1 MKTTLQ
7 RGQTGQSAIAK
18 AFGKPRGHNRG
29 AAQASTPR
37 AGQVKSLMS
46 QMSEFVMEE
55 RVQLSTGL
63 QIQERHMFLF
73 NDTLIIAKSKSS
85 SSLKLKVRVSLCEV
99 WLSLCTDEVAES
111 KLSNKQSF
119 VIGWPVTNY
128 VVTFSSS
135 EIKEKWLLAL
145 QWQINKSKEGEYPN
159 NVNMKI
165 VVMDTGKSA
174 MVAVN
179 VDSKDDVN
187 KIIRIVTQQLG
198 LSGRPADYRLWV
210 ILGKD
215 EAPHPLI
222 GHELPYSIILHC
234 LRESAGLRSTISTNL
249 PTVDGRLFLDQLLK
263 EASGQRFILRAKSVS
278 DGGQG
283 GTAHSSQRHV
293 KRKKSLIDWALRRG
307 APSPSQS
314 LPHSSAS
321 SQKLFGQALSSICHH
336 GNLPRPI
343 MDMLY
348 LLYQEGANT
357 TGVFRRSA
365 NAKTCR
371 ELKEKLN
378 SGGTVQLEGESVFVA
393 AAVVTTLTETD
404 FQQDFLRNL
413 PGSVLSSGLYGQWME
428 ALEGVDKIEMIQRML
443 RKLPADNI
451 TLLRYLFG
459 LLYHIQEHSQH
470 NQMNAFNLALCIAPN
485 MLWPPG
491 PTAPE
496 EESQS
501 TKKVAALIQL
511 LIENTPTIFGDD
523 VQRIFTEP
531 KIESETSKESCQQL
545 YGLDDWDPER
555 PDTSPSTERKPDL
568 VARRK
573 LVLKKDKEL
582 FDFLDFLKRPHI
594 NEDGACSWENIKEMS
609 ACSSSS
615 SLVGPR
621 GLTSARD
628 RCASEPSVCLGSPQ
642 LPARIHI
649 PVARQSSCDAA
660 MMCGQDAPIRPGEEL
675 KRANGLKL
683 VSGRS
688 TFLRSPQAASR
699 GWHHAQRLLTSS
711 RSSVS
716 SLSSTATS
724 PSGSSLSSIDSA
736 FCSDS
741 LSFPSEGSS
750 LPFLFGSSA
759 RLRPL
764 TPDTPKKFPKDWS
777 VAFPMP
783 EDLEWCNEDDEGEEE
798 GVGETEFYQSTC
810 TQNSKEPNLLSPSLF
825 KLKGRQKPDFHLT
838 GREREDS
845 LRRGGEQVH
854 WKEKNEA
861 PVTSDETSIAHI
873 QLKKTAN
880 VEVAGKNN
888 REEVKRT
895 KITFLSASN
904 ATLVRSQSDHLEAG
918 CGVSLVTDTRGE
930 RQEDVELLSKTV
942 KLHIPQTVFYGQNS
956 SLVLQSVSTRQPP
969 NARDDKVALFQTSL
983 DRGDV
988 TLGQLGGGNFPPQL
1002 SSKTFTKATSSI
1014 SHTIRI
1020 KLPATVRNTVR
1031 EYFSYSD
1038 SKSCNTE
1045 AKAVEKELL
1054 LSKQQWKSRMFDQK
1068 EKPSKLSQ
1076 GEDSFV

>member
-7 RGQTGQSAIAK
+7 RRQTGQSAIAK
-18 AFGKPRGHNRG
+18 AFGKPRGHNRE

-37 AGQVKSLMS
+37 AGQVKSLRS
-46 QMSEFVMEE
+46 QMSELVMEE

-63 QIQERHMFLF
+63 QTQERHLFLF
-73 NDTLIIAKSKSS
+73 NDTLIIAKSKLS
-85 SSLKLKVRVSLCEV
+85 SSLKLKVRVSLCEM
-99 WLSLCTDEVAES
+99 WLSSCTEEVAER

-165 VVMDTGKSA
+165 VLMDTGKSA

-179 VDSKDDVN
+179 VDNKDDVN
-187 KIIRIVTQQLG
+187 KIIKIVTQQLG
-198 LSGRPADYRLWV
+198 LSGQPADYRLWV

-215 EAPHPLI
+215 EAPHQLI

-234 LRESAGLRSTISTNL
+234 LKETVGLRSTISTNL

-278 DGGQG
+278 GGQG

-293 KRKKSLIDWALRRG
+293 KRRKSLIDWALRRG
-307 APSPSQS
+307 TPSPSQA

-321 SQKLFGQALSSICHH
+321 SQKLFGQSLSSICHH

-348 LLYQEGANT
+348 LLYHEGANT
-357 TGVFRRSA
+357 TGIFRRSA

-393 AAVVTTLTETD
+393 AAVLT
-404 FQQDFLRNL
+404 DFLRNL

-428 ALEGVDKIEMIQRML
+428 ALEGVDKIEMIQSLL

-459 LLYHIQEHSQH
+459 LLYHIQEHSQN

-491 PTAPE
+491 PTEPE

-531 KIESETSKESCQQL
+531 KIESETSKVESCQQL
-545 YGLDDWDPER
+545 YSLDDWDTER
-555 PDTSPSTERKPDL
+555 PDISPSSERKADL
-568 VARRK
+568 VPVRK

-582 FDFLDFLKRPHI
+582 FDFLDGTDFLKRQHI

-615 SLVGPR
+615 SLVTPW

-660 MMCGQDAPIRPGEEL
+660 MMCGQHPPVSPGEEL
-675 KRANGLKL
+675 RRANGSRL

-783 EDLEWCNEDDEGEEE
+783 EDLEWCNEDDEEEEE

-825 KLKGRQKPDFHLT
+825 KLKGRQKPDFHLMS
-838 GREREDS
+838 REREDS
-845 LRRGGEQVH
+845 LRRGEEQVH

-861 PVTSDETSIAHI
+861 PVTSEKTSIAHI

-880 VEVAGKNN
+880 VEVDGKNN
-888 REEVKRT
+888 REEVNRT

-904 ATLVRSQSDHLEAG
+904 AALVRSQSDHFEG
-918 CGVSLVTDTRGE
+918 VCGVSLVTDTRGE

-942 KLHIPQTVFYGQNS
+942 KLHIPQTVFYSQNS

-969 NARDDKVALFQTSL
+969 NARDDKVALLQTSL
-983 DRGDV
+983 THGHV
-988 TLGQLGGGNFPPQL
+988 MLGQLGRGNPPPQL
-1002 SSKTFTKATSSI
+1002 SSKTVTKATSSI

-1038 SKSCNTE
+1038 SKSCNTD
-1045 AKAVEKELL
+1045 AKAIEKELL
-1054 LSKQQWKSRMFDQK
+1054 LSKQQRQSKMFDQK